1 MHETTAQGMR
11 SMEALQVL
19 FTTDVGLFSLAVIV
33 GVLAIGWYLKRHITK
48 LMNDAPGKEGW
59 N

>member
-1 MHETTAQGMR
+1 MQ
-11 SMEALQVL
+11 ALEVL

>member
-1 MHETTAQGMR
+1 MHWTTVYGMH
-11 SMEALQVL
+11 SMQALQVL

-33 GVLAIGWYLKRHITK
+33 GVLAIGGYLKRHITK
-48 LMNDAPGKEGW
+48 LMNDTPGKEGW